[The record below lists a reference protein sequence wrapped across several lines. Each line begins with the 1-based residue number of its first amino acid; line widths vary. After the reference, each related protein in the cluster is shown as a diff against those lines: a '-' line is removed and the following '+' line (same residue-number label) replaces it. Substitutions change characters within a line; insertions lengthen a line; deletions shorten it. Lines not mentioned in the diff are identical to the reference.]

1 MTSPIVW
8 ALAVFGAAGVIA
20 ALTVDR
26 LSDRVSSRGTE
37 TAAVST
43 NRINLDPNAGRATVR
58 LPANAR
64 GHYYADMGVEGRI
77 LRMVVDTGAS
87 IVALRASDARAAGLT
102 PGPGSRDYTLSTAN
116 GMVEAKGVRIRE
128 MRLGSII
135 VRDVDAVIMTDEQL
149 STNLLG
155 MTFLSRLRGFEV
167 AGGELILRE

>member
-8 ALAVFGAAGVIA
+8 ALTVFGAAGLIA
-20 ALTVDR
+20 ALTVDQ
-26 LSDRVSSRGTE
+26 LSERVNPGRSE

-64 GHYYADMGVEGRI
+64 GHYYADMSVEGRV

-87 IVALRASDARAAGLT
+87 IVTLRASDARAAGLT
-102 PGPGSRDYTLSTAN
+102 TGPGSRTYRLSTAN
-116 GMVEAKGVRIRE
+116 GVVEAKGVRIRE

-155 MTFLSRLRGFEV
+155 MTFLNRLRGFEV
-167 AGGELILRE
+167 SGGELILRE